1 MAGPFRKRE
10 ERAVHIMMTDV
21 GLRDTEGGLNMR
33 HELLESTASIGD
45 KDNNEDDGGD
55 DGDDNDHR
63 ATKKRKG
70 LDAFEI
76 DGNDDVFPPDIVV
89 DHDGRGGMELSQVSG
104 ITSSPARIDSATA
117 AASARTGNSLTSSD
131 VARPPK
137 ESKSNNGSKKKK
149 CPPISDSDLEKRVN
163 QGRDISGG
171 GNIVD
176 SSLRLTTNDNEDDDN
191 KEAEEGTKYITLP
204 VSCGKNSPWWVGFE
218 LFNPVKHP
226 TLYKAHVMCK
236 ECSTF
241 MNNPDAGIIKIGTSQ
256 STSNLRSHK
265 KHHHPAEYE
274 TIAKGVSKTT
284 GRGTKGGLKHQN
296 LIVLQS
302 KALVPLFTKI
312 RDRDTSSKDF
322 VTYSKRIMRLLAEE
336 AIAYL
341 PGDGTTPY
349 TVMTP
354 TNVPYVGQ
362 LSIVDTNPD
371 MVCAVS
377 IVRAGDSLLESV
389 RDIAPGIRVG
399 KLWIQRNESVASKE
413 AVHSC
418 TKLPKNIH
426 NMDVILCDPML
437 ATGGSSITAL
447 DILVV
452 EYGVDPTRIVFANVI
467 CCPEGLEA
475 LAKKYPTIRI
485 VTCWI
490 DSGMNNEKFIMPGLG
505 DYGDRFFNTV

>member
-1 MAGPFRKRE
+1 MSY
-10 ERAVHIMMTDV
+10 
-21 GLRDTEGGLNMR
+21 LNPPPP
-33 HELLESTASIGD
+33 LETRT
-45 KDNNEDDGGD
+45 NNEDDGGD

-70 LDAFEI
+70 LDVFEI
-76 DGNDDVFPPDIVV
+76 DGNDVFP
-89 DHDGRGGMELSQVSG
+89 S
-104 ITSSPARIDSATA
+104 
-117 AASARTGNSLTSSD
+117 
-131 VARPPK
+131 
-137 ESKSNNGSKKKK
+137 
-149 CPPISDSDLEKRVN
+149 VN
-163 QGRDISGG
+163 QGRDSCGG

-176 SSLRLTTNDNEDDDN
+176 SSSRLTTNDNEDDDN
-191 KEAEEGTKYITLP
+191 EEVEERTKYITLP

-241 MNNPDAGIIKIGTSQ
+241 KNNPNAGIIKIGTSQ

-274 TIAKGVSKTT
+274 TITKGVSKTTGCGVSKTT

-399 KLWIQRNESVASKE
+399 KLWIQRDESVASKE

-426 NMDVILCDPML
+426 KMDVILCDPML

-475 LAKKYPTIRI
+475 LAKKYPTIKI

>member
-1 MAGPFRKRE
+1 MDVIIPPHNLKRFASSITCLGRIGKDLYVSFDPLE
-10 ERAVHIMMTDV
+10 
-21 GLRDTEGGLNMR
+21 GLTL
-33 HELLESTASIGD
+33 
-45 KDNNEDDGGD
+45 
-55 DGDDNDHR
+55 
-63 ATKKRKG
+63 
-70 LDAFEI
+70 
-76 DGNDDVFPPDIVV
+76 
-89 DHDGRGGMELSQVSG
+89 
-104 ITSSPARIDSATA
+104 
-117 AASARTGNSLTSSD
+117 
-131 VARPPK
+131 
-137 ESKSNNGSKKKK
+137 
-149 CPPISDSDLEKRVN
+149 
-163 QGRDISGG
+163 
-171 GNIVD
+171 
-176 SSLRLTTNDNEDDDN
+176 SSLNEAKSAYGKFHFDPGFFTSCDGPIGVPKNNEDDDN
-191 KEAEEGTKYITLP
+191 KEVEEGTKYITLP

-226 TLYKAHVMCK
+226 TLYKAHVLCK
-236 ECSTF
+236 ECSTIK
-241 MNNPDAGIIKIGTSQ
+241 NNPDAGIIKIGISQ

-274 TIAKGVSKTT
+274 TITKVVNKTTT
-284 GRGTKGGLKHQN
+284 GRGTKGGLKHPN

-302 KALVPLFTKI
+302 KALLPLFTKI

-336 AIAYL
+336 AIATL
-341 PGDGTTPY
+341 PGDDGTTPY

-354 TNVPYVGQ
+354 TNVPYIGQ

-475 LAKKYPTIRI
+475 LAKKYPTIKI

-490 DSGMNNEKFIMPGLG
+490 DSGLNNEKFIMPGLG
-505 DYGDRFFNTV
+505 DYGEQ

>member
-1 MAGPFRKRE
+1 
-10 ERAVHIMMTDV
+10 MMTDV
-21 GLRDTEGGLNMR
+21 GLPDTEGGLNMR

-70 LDAFEI
+70 LDVFEI
-76 DGNDDVFPPDIVV
+76 DGNDVSPDIVV

-131 VARPPK
+131 VAR
-137 ESKSNNGSKKKK
+137 
-149 CPPISDSDLEKRVN
+149 
-163 QGRDISGG
+163 DISGG

-191 KEAEEGTKYITLP
+191 KEVKEGTKYITLP

-218 LFNPVKHP
+218 LFDPVKHP

-265 KHHHPAEYE
+265 THHHPAEYE
-274 TIAKGVSKTT
+274 TISKGVSKTT

-418 TKLPKNIH
+418 TKLPKSIH

-475 LAKKYPTIRI
+475 LAKKYPTIKI